1 VPSLAEPA
9 PAPEISE
16 PLSVELVFWESIKDS
31 TRIADYEAY
40 LKQYSEGKFVD
51 LARSRVEEFTSTG
64 GGKRDPHDREVE

>member
-1 VPSLAEPA
+1 LTNQSR
-9 PAPEISE
+9 ST
-16 PLSVELVFWESIKDS
+16 IKDS